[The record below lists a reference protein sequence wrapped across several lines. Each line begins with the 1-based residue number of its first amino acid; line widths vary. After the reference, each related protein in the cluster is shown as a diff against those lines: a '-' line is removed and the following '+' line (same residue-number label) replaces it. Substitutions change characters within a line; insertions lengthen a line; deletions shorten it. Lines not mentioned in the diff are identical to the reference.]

1 VALLAVTLL
10 TKSCHDEQ
18 TQTVGVHE
26 SRWFGKVVADVWGKK
41 PEYYVC
47 HPQGGQEG
55 GDLPRVQSEIAQDE
69 RSEDGEVELCEN
81 RQSHAHHDVD
91 ENGVLEQVQVEGFCH
106 ALVKSR
112 QGTVFNFFI
121 FRFVQQVDLF
131 FWRGHRFVDLH
142 VPLDRLQKSR
152 SDEDVSADSPK
163 NQGHTLGGV
172 KLHQQSDQLG
182 DEDGPEAG
190 DGDGET
196 HRDAAFVLEVHVKR
210 EGVSGF
216 AHPHAES

>member
-41 PEYYVC
+41 SEYYVC

-69 RSEDGEVELCEN
+69 RGEDGEVELREN

-112 QGTVFNFFI
+112 QVLSSTSSSFGLSNKSTCSSGGGTVSSTFMCHLTGC
-121 FRFVQQVDLF
+121 RRV
-131 FWRGHRFVDLH
+131 
-142 VPLDRLQKSR
+142 
-152 SDEDVSADSPK
+152 
-163 NQGHTLGGV
+163 
-172 KLHQQSDQLG
+172 
-182 DEDGPEAG
+182 
-190 DGDGET
+190 
-196 HRDAAFVLEVHVKR
+196 AAMKT
-210 EGVSGF
+210 
-216 AHPHAES
+216 